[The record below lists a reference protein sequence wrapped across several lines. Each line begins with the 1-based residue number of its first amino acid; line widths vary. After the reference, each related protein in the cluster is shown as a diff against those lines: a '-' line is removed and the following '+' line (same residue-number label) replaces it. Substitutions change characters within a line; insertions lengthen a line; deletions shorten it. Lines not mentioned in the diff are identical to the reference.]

1 MTKIFKILLN
11 LGKKH
16 AIQNQIKT
24 LIVHC
29 KIAKG

>member
-1 MTKIFKILLN
+1 MTKTFKILLN

-24 LIVHC
+24 LIVHG